1 METFQLSRYA
11 LPFVWCGLFAAFSAI
26 AGSAQSISTDE
37 IVRGADQ
44 RIERYRKGNAV
55 LALTDSR
62 GKRLEPG
69 GHVRIQQ
76 VRHKFLFGANLFR
89 FGKIDQPGLE
99 AAYRERFADLMNYAT
114 APFYWRAY
122 EPVQGK
128 PDYESTDQLIEWCR
142 SHGIEIKGHPLA
154 WNLNDPDWLPSD
166 PDAVQRLLLERV
178 TAIVRR
184 FSGSI
189 RYWDAFNELTAY
201 DRSSMREDA
210 PKETAVI
217 DRMGQ
222 VPYAKAV
229 LRAAREGNPQAVLIV
244 NDYLTGPRFHD
255 LLTQVAGD
263 SNRPGFD
270 VIGIQSHQHTGVWP
284 LEKIWKICDTFAGL
298 GKPIHFTET
307 TILSGPLQGFAGPPD
322 SGWNTTPEG
331 ERLQAE
337 QVVRFY
343 TTLFSNPAVT
353 AITWWDLTDL
363 HAWKNAPAGLL
374 RRDMSPKP
382 AYTALKDL
390 IKNKWWTRADCITDA
405 NGDVRMRGFYGT
417 YQLTAQSGGKQL
429 RGEFTFDSENA
440 KAIEVRLQ

>member
-1 METFQLSRYA
+1 MRTPLSS
-11 LPFVWCGLFAAFSAI
+11 LWCAVAMLCAT
-26 AGSAQSISTDE
+26 AGCARSMSSDE
-37 IVRGADQ
+37 IVKGADQ
-44 RIERYRKGNAV
+44 RIERYRKGNLV
-55 LALTDSR
+55 LALTDAQ

-69 GHVRIQQ
+69 SRVHIEQ

-89 FGKIDQPGLE
+89 FDNIDNPALE
-99 AAYRERFADLMNYAT
+99 AQYRERFAAVMNYAT

-122 EPVQGK
+122 EPAQGQPQYQATEK
-128 PDYESTDQLIEWCR
+128 LLAWCR
-142 SHGIEIKGHPLA
+142 SHGIEVKGHPLA
-154 WNLNDPDWLPSD
+154 WNLRDPDWLPAD
-166 PDAVQRLLLERV
+166 PEAVRRLMLDRV

-222 VPYAKAV
+222 IPYAKAV
-229 LRAAREGNPQAVLIV
+229 LRAARAGNPGANLIV
-244 NDYLTGPRFHD
+244 NDYLTGARFRD
-255 LLTQVAGD
+255 LLSQVTDD
-263 SNRPGFD
+263 SGHPGFD
-270 VIGIQSHQHTGVWP
+270 VIGIQSHQHTGVWTP
-284 LEKIWKICDTFAGL
+284 EKIWSVCDTFAGF

-307 TILSGPLQGFAGPPD
+307 TILSGPLQGLSGPPD

-331 ERLQAE
+331 EQLQAE
-337 QVVRFY
+337 QVVLY
-343 TTLFSNPAVT
+343 YKTLFSNPAVA

-382 AYTALKDL
+382 AYVALKDL
-390 IKNKWWTRADCITDA
+390 IRNQWWTRADEAADA
-405 NGDVRMRGFYGT
+405 SGDVHMRGFYGA
-417 YQLTAQSGGKQL
+417 YELTAQSGGRRL
-429 RGEFTFDSENA
+429 HGEFTFDSESS